1 MNQKEL
7 PVEKNAFLAIVGR
20 PNVGKSSLLN
30 ALLGQKLAI
39 VSSKPQTTR
48 TRIMGVLTRG
58 EYQYVFI
65 DTPGLHPSH
74 NRLDDYMTK
83 SIASSVAG
91 VDAAILVTEAG
102 AEIAPAERELIAS
115 IRSQHLPAILVINK
129 IDRLAQKEKLMAQIA
144 AYSRE
149 YDFEAVVPLS
159 ALTGDGIGDLFA
171 EIAPLA
177 QEGPHMFDED
187 ELTDMPEKTL
197 AGEMVREKALRLL
210 QKEVPHGIAVAV
222 ERMTERGDGL
232 LEIGATIYCER
243 ESHKGIIIG
252 KQGAMLKK
260 IGSYARED
268 LEKFFGCRVNLQLW
282 VKVKEDWRNRDALL
296 RSFGYDKNNFEDFGE

>member
-1 MNQKEL
+1 MNQKE
-7 PVEKNAFLAIVGR
+7 PTVGKNAFLAIVGR

-74 NRLDDYMTK
+74 NRLDDYMAK
-83 SIASSVAG
+83 SISSSVAG
-91 VDAAILVTEAG
+91 VDAVILVTEAG
-102 AEIAPAERELIAS
+102 QEIGTTERELIETV
-115 IRSQHLPAILVINK
+115 RSQHLPAILVINK
-129 IDRLAQKEKLMAQIA
+129 IDRLAQKEKLMVQIA
-144 AYSRE
+144 AYARE
-149 YDFEAVVPLS
+149 YEFEAIVPLS
-159 ALTGDGIGDLFA
+159 ALTGDGLDGLFS
-171 EIAPLA
+171 EISSLA
-177 QEGPHMFDED
+177 QEGPHMFDDD

-222 ERMTERGDGL
+222 ERMTERSDGL
-232 LEIGATIYCER
+232 LEISATIYCER

-296 RSFGYDKNNFEDFGE
+296 RSFGYDKNSFEDPD

>member
-1 MNQKEL
+1 MNKKET
-7 PVEKNAFLAIVGR
+7 PVEKSAFLAIVGR

-58 EYQYVFI
+58 AYQYVFI
-65 DTPGLHPSH
+65 DTPGLHKSH
-74 NRLDDYMTK
+74 NRLDDFMAK
-83 SIASSVAG
+83 SISSSVAG
-91 VDAAILVTEAG
+91 VDVVILVTEAG
-102 AEIAPAERELIAS
+102 EEISATEKELIAT
-115 IRSQHLPAILVINK
+115 IRGQHLPAILVINK
-129 IDRLAQKEKLMAQIA
+129 IDRLAQKEKLMAQIS
-144 AYSRE
+144 AYAKE
-149 YDFEAVVPLS
+149 YDFTAVVPLS
-159 ALTGDGIGDLFA
+159 ALTGDGVDGLFA
-171 EIAPLA
+171 ELAPLA
-177 QEGPHMFDED
+177 QEGPHMFGDD

-197 AGEMVREKALRLL
+197 AAEMVREKALRLL
-210 QKEVPHGIAVAV
+210 QKEVPHGVAVAV
-222 ERMTERGDGL
+222 ERMTEREDGL
-232 LEIGATIYCER
+232 LDIGATIYCER

-268 LEKFFGCRVNLQLW
+268 LEKFFDCRVNLQLW

-296 RSFGYDKNNFEDFGE
+296 RSFGYDKNSFED